1 MVCDIT
7 ELRFSLHGISD
18 SQIQTLFTEIE
29 REENQLIIK
38 RVTDSKAALSTDDLI
53 VEGKF
58 STGFLMTVARVF
70 PPPLSCKVEF
80 ETEIHDKLRD
90 YAAFSW
96 NNHDQILLGVTVL
109 PYLEVQSL
117 IGFTSSTHFLNLI
130 ISTEAASLIKSLL
143 IVKPKGLISFEKNM
157 MTIILPN
164 HRIDFLLAWLKQL
177 INNKVDIN
185 WLSGS
190 TGTLDDEL
198 VGSIDFINQSKLEKM
213 KPYLERAMIIQPG
226 ELKVVFKRALASM
239 QFS

>member
-38 RVTDSKAALSTDDLI
+38 RVTDSKAALSADDLLI
-53 VEGKF
+53 EGKF
-58 STGFLMTVARVF
+58 STRFLMTVARVF

-80 ETEIHDKLRD
+80 ETEIHNKLRD

-96 NNHDQILLGVTVL
+96 NHHNQMLLGVTVL

-157 MTIILPN
+157 MTIVLPN

-177 INNKVDIN
+177 INDKVDIN

-198 VGSIDFINQSKLEKM
+198 VGSIDFINQSKLEQM

-239 QFS
+239 EFS